1 MVDRGTPPPS
11 AQWITGF
18 GLEGSMSTGYAWDG
32 VATHPWARYS
42 QPPPRTSPAWWRDLV
57 GCLTWASV
65 LVTVALWV
73 SNRGVQDLFG
83 ITSGLTSSGRLAGL
97 LSADLL
103 LIQVLLMARIPIIER
118 SYGQDLL
125 ARRHRLVGFTSFNL
139 LLVHLLFI
147 TLGYAFSGHR
157 NPVKEFLDLVLTYPG
172 MLLAFAATG
181 LITLVVITSIKI
193 ARANL
198 RYESWH
204 LLHLYAYLG
213 VGLAIPHEV
222 WTGTEFISSPIAS
235 LYWWTL
241 YAVSAGAV
249 LIWRLWIPLYRSLR
263 HDLRVEAV
271 VPEAPGVVSVYVS
284 GRNLHRLRAG
294 AGQFFTWRFL
304 GRPGW
309 TRGNPYSLSA
319 APQDGRLR
327 ITVKD
332 LGDGS
337 RSLTQLRPGAR
348 VLIEGPYGR
357 LHPGTRTRRR
367 VTLLA
372 SGIGITP
379 MRALLEQI
387 DHVRGELTLIYRAST
402 ESELVFR
409 REIDAIAATSGAR
422 VFYVLGRRVP
432 GRNTWLPESAAHLT
446 DAQALCE
453 LVPDIA
459 KHDVYICGADGW
471 MDAVHTAA
479 TEAGVP
485 EEHIHLERFTW

>member
-1 MVDRGTPPPS
+1 
-11 AQWITGF
+11 
-18 GLEGSMSTGYAWDG
+18 MSTGYAWNG
-32 VATHPWARYS
+32 VTTTHPLARFS
-42 QPPPRTSPAWWRDLV
+42 SPPRSTPPWWRDLV
-57 GCLTWASV
+57 GSLTWVSV
-65 LVTVALWV
+65 LITTALWV
-73 SNRGVQDLFG
+73 GNRGVQDLLG
-83 ITSGLTSSGRLAGL
+83 ITSGLNSLGRLAGL

-103 LIQVLLMARIPIIER
+103 LVQVLLMARIPLIER

-125 ARRHRLVGFTSFNL
+125 ARWHRLVGFSSFNL
-139 LLVHLLFI
+139 LIAHLLLI
-147 TLGYAFSGHR
+147 TLGYARSAR
-157 NPVKEFLDLVLTYPG
+157 KNPVIEFVRLVLDYPG
-172 MLLAFAATG
+172 MLLALAATG

-193 ARANL
+193 ARARL

-213 VGLAIPHEV
+213 VGLAVPHEV
-222 WTGTEFISSPIAS
+222 WTGTEFSSSWPAS
-235 LYWWTL
+235 IYWWTL
-241 YAVSAGAV
+241 WSVAAASV
-249 LIWRLWIPLYRSLR
+249 LIWRLGVPLLRSLR

-271 VPEAPGVVSVYVS
+271 VPEAPGVVSVYIS
-284 GRNLHRLRAG
+284 GRNLHRLRAA
-294 AGQFFTWRFL
+294 AGQFFTWRFM

-319 APQDGRLR
+319 APQGERLR

-332 LGDGS
+332 LGDNS
-337 RSLTQLRPGAR
+337 RSLATLKPGSR

-409 REIDAIAATSGAR
+409 REIDAIAAASGAR

-432 GRNTWLPESAAHLT
+432 GRNTWLPETAAHLS
-446 DAQALCE
+446 DAQALLE
-453 LVPDIA
+453 LVPDLA
-459 KHDVYICGADGW
+459 GHDVYLCGADGW
-471 MDAVHTAA
+471 MDAVRDAA
-479 TEAGVP
+479 LQVGVP